1 MKEYNI
7 TINNRSHTVVV
18 KKIQSDLAIVEVNGT
33 EYEVE
38 IEKKIRRHLEPLDVK
53 PTLQTGSRATA
64 TQEQFPAEKLSVSTN
79 QIAAPLPGL
88 IMNVLVKV
96 GEKIKANQVVLKMEA
111 MKMENDVKSDQDGIV
126 EKIHVKP
133 GDSVLENSPLITLGN
148 K

>member
-7 TINNRSHTVVV
+7 TINNRSHNVIV

-33 EYEVE
+33 DYEVE

-64 TQEQFPAEKLSVSTN
+64 APEPVPAEKLSASTN
-79 QIAAPLPGL
+79 QILAPLPGL
-88 IMNVLVKV
+88 IMNVLVKA
-96 GEKIKANQVVLKMEA
+96 GDKIKANQIVMKMEA
-111 MKMENDVKSDQDGIV
+111 MKMENDVKSDQDGII

>member
-7 TINNRSHTVVV
+7 TINNRSHNVIV

-33 EYEVE
+33 DYEVE

-53 PTLQTGSRATA
+53 PTLQTGSRTTA
-64 TQEQFPAEKLSVSTN
+64 VQEQVPAEKVTASTN
-79 QIAAPLPGL
+79 QIVAPLPGL

-96 GEKIKANQVVLKMEA
+96 GDKIKANQIVLKMEA

-126 EKIHVKP
+126 EEIHVKS